1 MAKTPNHM
9 SGIDA
14 LPRVSSWQQSRL
26 DAEADRGLYGGNRY
40 VNGQWVTANGQ
51 PVTRPAKPPNPFGK
65 NGTLSQQIAK
75 SLKENAPKAVLDNI
89 NQIKRAKTLVAVADD
104 SECFSDLRY
113 SAKDGGVYAT
123 FRRDGTEYFYP
134 MDRTDALEW
143 FADSSLGGFFN
154 AEIR

>member
-51 PVTRPAKPPNPFGK
+51 PVTRPAKPPRDAE
-65 NGTLSQQIAK
+65 LS
-75 SLKENAPKAVLDNI
+75 
-89 NQIKRAKTLVAVADD
+89 
-104 SECFSDLRY
+104 
-113 SAKDGGVYAT
+113 
-123 FRRDGTEYFYP
+123 
-134 MDRTDALEW
+134 
-143 FADSSLGGFFN
+143 
-154 AEIR
+154 